1 MRKDTHM
8 RRTKNLFSI
17 CLLAAIL
24 GLLTAC
30 EENLDDTLPAD
41 GNVAYVNF
49 VNAGEVFLY
58 SVDNMLYRDNYLFLN
73 DSVNNAP
80 FDSYNGKVSYPAVF
94 NYEPALDIRQFP
106 RHFTANPF
114 AVDNSARGDVYWLPV
129 HTGDYRFI
137 FTSKD
142 KTYLY
147 TQNTTLGRQT
157 YQVLYLVESP
167 ETDDAYTVVNVPIER
182 KDRLDGSVTV
192 QFVNLSPDAGEVEA
206 YCVDAAGNELVTAT
220 ETPLAFGE
228 YASAELTTAGTQ
240 DTYNGILIRFRRPG
254 GEDLQAVSIPANSGA
269 VYTVLLRGFAQQ
281 TERKVKE
288 DNETTVS
295 VTVLP
300 DLRCS
305 VRRVFY

>member
-1 MRKDTHM
+1 MKKTR
-8 RRTKNLFSI
+8 NLLFV
-17 CLLAAIL
+17 CFLTAITG

-30 EENLDDTLPAD
+30 EENLNDTLPAD
-41 GNVAYVNF
+41 GNIAYVNF
-49 VNAGEVFLY
+49 VNAGEAFLY
-58 SVDNMLYRDNYLFLN
+58 GLDNILYSDNRLYVN
-73 DSVNNAP
+73 DSINNAP

-94 NYEPALDIRQFP
+94 NYEPQLAIRQFP

-114 AVDNSARGDVYWLPV
+114 AVDNSARGDVYWLPM
-129 HTGDYRFI
+129 HTGSYRFI
-137 FTSKD
+137 FTSKN
-142 KTYLY
+142 KTYL
-147 TQNTTLGRQT
+147 QMQSLTLGRQA

-167 ETDDAYTVVNVPIER
+167 ETNDAYTVVNVPIER
-182 KDRLDGSVTV
+182 KDRVEGSVTV

-206 YCVDAAGNELVTAT
+206 YRVDAAGNEIATAT
-220 ETPLAFGE
+220 ASPLAFGE

-254 GEDLQAVSIPANSGA
+254 GEDLQAVSVPANSGA

-281 TERKVKE
+281 AERRVKV
-288 DNETTVS
+288 DNETATR

-300 DLRCS
+300 DLRCA

>member
-1 MRKDTHM
+1 MK
-8 RRTKNLFSI
+8 RTKDLLFV
-17 CLLAAIL
+17 CLLAAITG

-30 EENLDDTLPAD
+30 KESLDDTLPAD

-58 SVDNMLYRDNYLFLN
+58 GLDNMIQRNNYLFVN

-94 NYEPALDIRQFP
+94 NYEPQLDIRQFP
-106 RHFTANPF
+106 QLFTANPF
-114 AVDNSARGDVYWLPV
+114 VVDNSARGDVYWLPV

-147 TQNTTLGRQT
+147 TQNTTLNRQT

-167 ETDDAYTVVNVPIER
+167 ETDDAYTVVNVPVER
-182 KDRLDGSVTV
+182 KDRVDGSITV
-192 QFVNLSPDAGEVEA
+192 QFANLSPDAGEVEA
-206 YCVDAAGNELVTAT
+206 YRVDAAGNEIAMAT
-220 ETPLAFGE
+220 VAPLAFGE
-228 YASAELTTAGTQ
+228 YASADLTTAGTQ

-254 GEDLQAVSIPANSGA
+254 GEDLQAVSVPANSGA

-281 TERKVKE
+281 TERKIKE
-288 DNETTVS
+288 DNKTTVS

-300 DLRCS
+300 NLRCS